1 VPLIQAC
8 LDPRQPA
15 TRDREETALLSG
27 MDALKSKEGMIVTED
42 FEEEKRKNG
51 KVIRYIPLW
60 SFLLDA
66 DQDRPSEVP

>member
-1 VPLIQAC
+1 
-8 LDPRQPA
+8 
-15 TRDREETALLSG
+15 